1 MNVSDHDAK
10 IKLLAEFTEYL
21 RLNGYEVVKIGPG
34 RYPQVYQPL
43 DKSVLQLVLDYVK
56 GGT

>member
-1 MNVSDHDAK
+1 MSQDEQ
-10 IKLLAEFTEYL
+10 IKLLADFTEYL
-21 RLNGYEVVKIGPG
+21 RLNGYEVVKVGPG

-56 GGT
+56 GEGK